1 MTTKPGEVITAHA
14 SLYARQITI
23 QAPRERVFDA
33 IGTLD
38 GPRHW
43 WTTMVTGSAATGG
56 DLCFGFAGLDEQIV
70 MHVDVNRPPAA
81 VGWSCTAHT
90 RDGEWTGT
98 TVRFKLR
105 ERGPQTCE
113 LDFQHAG
120 ISPEL
125 VAAGWDHFLAS
136 LAAYAERG
144 LGSPFGAA

>member
-1 MTTKPGEVITAHA
+1 MTTKPGEVVAAEA
-14 SLYARQITI
+14 SRYARQLTI

-56 DLCFGFAGLDEQIV
+56 ELCFAFAGLHEQIV

-98 TVRFKLR
+98 KVRFELA
-105 ERGPQTCE
+105 ERGPEACE
-113 LDFQHAG
+113 LDFQHTG
-120 ISPEL
+120 VSPEL
-125 VAAGWDHFLAS
+125 VAAGWDQFLAS
-136 LAAYAERG
+136 LAAHAEHG
-144 LGSPFGAA
+144 LGSPYGA